1 MTIFS
6 KLTSA
11 FKSLPFSGY
20 GGNGYGGGAAYVPG
34 VSLTGSGF
42 PGAGLPGTNYDYKSA
57 AGVLWQNPSAAACFV
72 ALTKAF
78 AQSRPVLERRE
89 GKAWQQVD
97 EHALLD
103 LLNVPNEFYSG
114 ERLFGVTLIST
125 MANGAG
131 YWRIERDRKGDPAE
145 LWFEPP
151 TGVGPTGLAPAWDEE
166 HFIREYFYF
175 IDGKRHGEPL
185 PRQDVVYF
193 RHGLNPANTR
203 EPWAPL
209 SLAAREI
216 ATLNSASTYTGALL
230 RNSAVPSGM
239 VTLEG
244 SSLASGTPPTPEQAE
259 EMKRRIKAGFKG
271 DQVGE
276 PFVSSLPWKWTPFN
290 WSPEQL
296 NISKLQTWPQGM
308 VCALLGTPEIVAL
321 LPTGEQ
327 PTYQNLAASME
338 WWWNNTVIP
347 LEDAFA
353 DEIETQLFPA
363 FGLDRHEYRLT
374 WDRSQVPALQ
384 EDEIA
389 KHQMVREDYRAGVI
403 DLFTATVQLG
413 GEAVEEMRGVYH
425 PSAVG
430 KSNDGDATKGIS
442 RYFRETD
449 WVRDKGMFHSYVG
462 TSGYGVSTLSN
473 NHPPFEIPDGWQPT
487 HTPPANAAE
496 AHARLMAAEQRH
508 DVFGAEQRMDNTRE
522 RIEALESEIEKVP
535 KENVAK
541 LQFLNNQYEQ
551 AWSTFRA
558 QIDTYDNAVSNM
570 QLEMY
575 NLLNPTANPHLIQ
588 PDSSGFSLQENET
601 VLQTCREISA
611 ILHRTDLKKISIF
624 IAKDKDTQYDP
635 NSRVIH
641 WNPAEGKT
649 ALIHEFGHVIDDH
662 SPQTGQR
669 AIELLL
675 RRTKGYRPRPLKEL
689 KNTNKTETG
698 YYLPDHFHD
707 PVVGKLKLRL
717 GMEPTQ
723 PFTAADITGTEIT
736 AYALHMLLSAPHE
749 LARADAEHFEFIYNV
764 LGGHQ

>member
-20 GGNGYGGGAAYVPG
+20 GGSGYGGGAAYIPG

-42 PGAGLPGTNYDYKSA
+42 PGAGLPGTNYDYRSA

-151 TGVGPTGLAPAWDEE
+151 TGVGPTGIAPAWDEE

-193 RHGLNPANTR
+193 RHGLNPANSR

-413 GEAVEEMRGVYH
+413 GEAVEDMRGVYH
-425 PSAVG
+425 PSAAPKG
-430 KSNDGDATKGIS
+430 GREDSTKAVNHRFS
-442 RYFRETD
+442 ESD
-449 WVRDKGMFHSYVG
+449 WVRDEGRFHRYVG
-462 TSGYGVSTLSN
+462 GRLEMPVSVTLSGVPSN
-473 NHPPFEIPDGWQPT
+473 RTVSPTDGNSDAERAHRKVLEVVLQHDIFSIERKKEQTKNHIDHLSNMWSKVPLHEKEQREILNRELDNTYNLQLHLEYQYQEAEQAVKQAMDDVLQPT
-487 HTPPANAAE
+487 AKLDLVQPKLQYAFSDQE
-496 AHARLMAAEQRH
+496 
-508 DVFGAEQRMDNTRE
+508 
-522 RIEALESEIEKVP
+522 
-535 KENVAK
+535 KENIQQAYEAFSSVIHRSDVK
-541 LQFLNNQYEQ
+541 PSVVPITRGDSTYYYPKNGTIYVREGENSDSIIHELGHWLELQNHN
-551 AWSTFRA
+551 TTR
-558 QIDTYDNAVSNM
+558 
-570 QLEMY
+570 
-575 NLLNPTANPHLIQ
+575 
-588 PDSSGFSLQENET
+588 
-601 VLQTCREISA
+601 SA
-611 ILHRTDLKKISIF
+611 I
-624 IAKDKDTQYDP
+624 
-635 NSRVIH
+635 
-641 WNPAEGKT
+641 
-649 ALIHEFGHVIDDH
+649 EF
-662 SPQTGQR
+662 
-669 AIELLL
+669 LL
-675 RRTKGYRPRPLKEL
+675 RRNAKNPPRLLKEVY
-689 KNTNKTETG
+689 TG
-698 YYLPDHFHD
+698 RDYTDEQFLPDEFAEAY
-707 PVVGKLKLRL
+707 VGRFYLNVN
-717 GMEPTQ
+717 G
-723 PFTAADITGTEIT
+723 DIGATEIT
-736 AYALHMLLSAPHE
+736 SYGLQRFFKNPHSFASADP
-749 LARADAEHFEFIYNV
+749 EHFQFVYNV
-764 LGGHQ
+764 LRGNI

>member
-1 MTIFS
+1 MNIFS
-6 KLTSA
+6 KLSSA

-20 GGNGYGGGAAYVPG
+20 GGSGHGGGAAYVPG
-34 VSLTGSGF
+34 VSLTGTGF
-42 PGAGLPGTNYDYKSA
+42 PGAGLPGTNYDYKTA
-57 AGVLWQNPSAAACFV
+57 AGVLWQNPSAGACFV

-97 EHALLD
+97 DHALLD
-103 LLNVPNEFYSG
+103 LLSVPNEFYSG

-151 TGVGPTGLAPAWDEE
+151 AGVGPTGIAPAWDEE

-193 RHGLNPANTR
+193 RHGLNPANSR

-244 SSLASGTPPTPEQAE
+244 SNLASGTPPTPEQAE

-413 GEAVEEMRGVYH
+413 GEAVEDMRGVYH
-425 PSAVG
+425 PSSAPKGGHEDSTKAVNHF
-430 KSNDGDATKGIS
+430 SES
-442 RYFRETD
+442 D
-449 WVRDKGMFHSYVG
+449 WVRDKGRFHRYVG
-462 TSGYGVSTLSN
+462 GRNLEATFDLSAYAQN
-473 NHPPFEIPDGWQPT
+473 LPQGRSFLH
-487 HTPPANAAE
+487 AA
-496 AHARLMAAEQRH
+496 R
-508 DVFGAEQRMDNTRE
+508 
-522 RIEALESEIEKVP
+522 S
-535 KENVAK
+535 
-541 LQFLNNQYEQ
+541 
-551 AWSTFRA
+551 FRA
-558 QIDTYDNAVSNM
+558 
-570 QLEMY
+570 
-575 NLLNPTANPHLIQ
+575 
-588 PDSSGFSLQENET
+588 
-601 VLQTCREISA
+601 
-611 ILHRTDLKKISIF
+611 
-624 IAKDKDTQYDP
+624 
-635 NSRVIH
+635 
-641 WNPAEGKT
+641 
-649 ALIHEFGHVIDDH
+649 
-662 SPQTGQR
+662 
-669 AIELLL
+669 
-675 RRTKGYRPRPLKEL
+675 RRTS
-689 KNTNKTETG
+689 
-698 YYLPDHFHD
+698 
-707 PVVGKLKLRL
+707 PVNAIS
-717 GMEPTQ
+717 P
-723 PFTAADITGTEIT
+723 AA
-736 AYALHMLLSAPHE
+736 
-749 LARADAEHFEFIYNV
+749 
-764 LGGHQ
+764 

>member
-1 MTIFS
+1 MNIFS
-6 KLTSA
+6 KLSSA

-20 GGNGYGGGAAYVPG
+20 GGAGHGGGAAYVPG
-34 VSLTGSGF
+34 ISLTGTGF
-42 PGAGLPGTNYDYKSA
+42 PGAGLPGTNYDYKTA

-89 GKAWQQVD
+89 GKQWQQVD

-103 LLNVPNEFYSG
+103 LLSVPNEFYSG

-151 TGVGPTGLAPAWDEE
+151 AGVGPTGIAPAWDEE

-185 PRQDVVYF
+185 PRADVVYF
-193 RHGLNPANTR
+193 RHGLNPANSR

-403 DLFTATVQLG
+403 DLFIATVQLG
-413 GEAVEEMRGVYH
+413 GEAVEDMRGVYH
-425 PSAVG
+425 PSAAPKG
-430 KSNDGDATKGIS
+430 DHNDSTKAVAHFNES
-442 RYFRETD
+442 D
-449 WVRDKGMFHSYVG
+449 WVRDKGRFHRYVG
-462 TSGYGVSTLSN
+462 NPYLEISPGEGFHGEQFNLR
-473 NHPPFEIPDGWQPT
+473 PLFEGK
-487 HTPPANAAE
+487 
-496 AHARLMAAEQRH
+496 
-508 DVFGAEQRMDNTRE
+508 
-522 RIEALESEIEKVP
+522 ESEAQRAYQRLIESAALLDIFGIEKRQSAINKTE
-535 KENVAK
+535 KELLTLREK
-541 LQFLNNQYEQ
+541 LTDYDAERRQKINSALLSLVEQ
-551 AWSTFRA
+551 KMHEDRAHQAALGSLRQEIKHLLQSTG
-558 QIDTYDNAVSNM
+558 D
-570 QLEMY
+570 
-575 NLLNPTANPHLIQ
+575 PHLLQ
-588 PDSSGFSLQENET
+588 PVIGHGFSPNET
-601 VLQTCREISA
+601 KEIIRA
-611 ILHRTDLKKISIF
+611 YEEL
-624 IAKDKDTQYDP
+624 
-635 NSRVIH
+635 SRVIH
-641 WNPAEGKT
+641 RSDIVHSRIPIKPGKKTRYNTETGEIEWNPIHGTIAISHELGHWLEDNSITTKQQ
-649 ALIHEFGHVIDDH
+649 ALKF
-662 SPQTGQR
+662 
-669 AIELLL
+669 LL
-675 RRTKGYRPRPLKEL
+675 RRTAGNQPRLLKEIYP
-689 KNTNKTETG
+689 NHDFTNEQ
-698 YYLPDHFHD
+698 YLPDDFINSYIGRIYKD
-707 PVVGKLKLRL
+707 LNGNIK
-717 GMEPTQ
+717 
-723 PFTAADITGTEIT
+723 GTEIIST
-736 AYALHMLLSAPHE
+736 ALELLFTKPHL
-749 LARADAEHFEFIYNV
+749 LAQADPEQFKLAYNI
-764 LGGHQ
+764 LRGIL